1 MLDIKDFSIFENQSG
16 FDFKGFLIK
25 IASYWKWFIISL
37 MITFAIAYQVNIR
50 KEKIYAM
57 ETLISVK
64 EENNPFFTSNTSLVF
79 NWGGTSDQVQ
89 AISTTLQSRSHNELV
104 VEKLQYYISYFVQGK
119 YNLMDAY
126 GAVPFYVSIDK
137 NKGQIA
143 GNLIGIKFLS
153 ENVYQ
158 IRIPFPGNSV
168 SIVTYSDNSYG
179 QTAVARGEFV
189 KQYKVGEQ
197 VSLPFLNWKLQIKDN
212 PGFYKGNEYFVQFND
227 FDGTVSAYK
236 GIAVKSDDK
245 GGSII
250 TLGMQGPNK
259 ARMVEYLNSTVK
271 MLIKRQLDDKNQFAT
286 NTIDF
291 IDSTLVAME
300 SQLKETTNELK
311 SFRKDKN
318 IFEIEDGGAKFSSQ
332 ILEFDIK
339 RDEITRKTA
348 YYNSL
353 KNYLKN
359 SVDYAKLPAPS
370 VAGIEDP
377 NVVANISKLISLST
391 QRSEMAYAVKSDK
404 IFKDFDNQM
413 EAVKRVLLEN
423 IATAKTSLQ
432 YDLTMVNSKINETES
447 TIKQLPEDQQ
457 ELIKIKRKY
466 DLSDNIYSTF
476 LQKRSEADIV
486 KAANLSDIH
495 FIDPAKD
502 IGGGLIGPNT
512 SVNYVLALFLGL
524 LIPLLFVFGIFFIN
538 NSIQN
543 TEDINKL
550 TQIPLIGVVGLS
562 KDDTALAVFNK
573 PKSALSE
580 SFRAIRSSLQ
590 FLYKKQE
597 IDGAKTLMITSSVS
611 GEGKTFC
618 SLNIATVFALSEKKT
633 VIIGL
638 DLRKPK
644 LFDEFNLTNEVGI
657 VNYLIK
663 QKNVDEII
671 NHTHIPFLDVIIS
684 GPIPPNP
691 AEMIMSDRMKDLI
704 DELKQKYDYIIL
716 DTPPVGIVSDALEL
730 AQYSDVVLY
739 IVRQNFTKKE
749 MITSLNNRV
758 KRGELNN
765 TSVIL
770 NGFENKAKYGAGY
783 GYGYGYGYGSGYGY
797 GNKTY
802 SNGYHDDDKPKTIF
816 EKIKAKFRKNK
827 FKNKTGLEG

>member
-1 MLDIKDFSIFENQSG
+1 MLDIKDFSVFEEQSG

-25 IASYWKWFIISL
+25 IAGYWKWFLLSL
-37 MITFAIAYQVNIR
+37 IITFTVAYEINIR
-50 KEKIYAM
+50 KEKIYGM

-89 AISTTLQSRSHNELV
+89 TISTTLQSRSHNEQV
-104 VEKLQYYISYFVQGK
+104 VDKLQFYIDYLVQGK
-119 YNLMDAY
+119 YNIIDAY

-137 NKGQIA
+137 SKSQLSQKLIA
-143 GNLIGIKFLS
+143 IKFLS
-153 ENVYQ
+153 ENVYE
-158 IRIPFPGNSV
+158 IRIPFENSSV
-168 SIVTYSDNSYG
+168 PIVTYSDNSYNK
-179 QTAVARGEFV
+179 TAVQIGDFV
-189 KQYKVGEQ
+189 KKYKVGEQ
-197 VSLPFLNWKLQIKDN
+197 VTLPFLNWKLQINDN
-212 PGFYKGNEYFVQFND
+212 PGFYKGNEYFVRFND
-227 FDGTVSAYK
+227 FDATVSNYK
-236 GIAVKSDDK
+236 GINVKSDDK
-245 GGSII
+245 GSSII
-250 TLGMQGPNK
+250 TLGMQGTNK

-271 MLIKRQLDDKNQFAT
+271 MLIKRQLDNKNQFAT

-300 SQLKETTNELK
+300 SQLKETGNELK

-318 IFEIEDGGAKFSSQ
+318 IYDVEDGGAKFSDK
-332 ILEFDIK
+332 ILEFDVK
-339 RDEITRKTA
+339 KDEVNRKIA

-353 KNYLKN
+353 KSYLKN
-359 SVDYAKLPAPS
+359 SVDYSKLPAPS

-377 NVVANISKLISLST
+377 NIVVNISKLISLST

-413 EAVKRVLLEN
+413 EAIKRVLLEN
-423 IATAKTSLQ
+423 IATAKASLQ
-432 YDLTMVNSKINETES
+432 YDLAMITSKINQTEI
-447 TIKQLPEDQQ
+447 TVKQLPEDQQ

-466 DLSDNIYSTF
+466 DLSDNIYNTF

-502 IGGGLIGPNT
+502 IGGGLVGPKT
-512 SVNYVLALFLGL
+512 SVNYILALFLGI
-524 LIPLLFVFGIFFIN
+524 LIPLIFIFGIFFIN

-543 TEDINKL
+543 TDDISKL
-550 TQIPLIGVVGLS
+550 TQIPIIGVIGLS
-562 KDDTALAVFNK
+562 KEISELAVFNR

-590 FLYKKQE
+590 FLYKKQNLE
-597 IDGAKTLMITSSVS
+597 GAKTLMITSTVS

-644 LFDEFNLTNEVGI
+644 LFNEFNLTNEVGI
-657 VNYLIK
+657 VNYLIS
-663 QKNVDEII
+663 QKTVDEII
-671 NHTHIPFLDVIIS
+671 NHTHIPYLDVIVS

-691 AEMIMSDRMKDLI
+691 AEMMMSERMKDLI
-704 DELKQKYDYIIL
+704 EELKSKYDYIIL
-716 DTPPVGIVSDALEL
+716 DTPPVGLVSDALEL
-730 AQYSDVVLY
+730 AQFCDITLY

-749 MITSLNNRV
+749 MITLLNNRI

-765 TSVIL
+765 TSIIL

-783 GYGYGYGYGSGYGY
+783 GYGYGYGYESS
-797 GNKTY
+797 TY
-802 SNGYHDDDKPKTIF
+802 SNGYHEGEISKSSF
-816 EKIKAKFRKNK
+816 EKIINKFRNK
-827 FKNKTGLEG
+827 KV